1 MTVNELSAMPIDE
14 LAALIERAKSTHE
27 RRRAERRAALK
38 REFEMKLKSE
48 GFTLDEVLG
57 DAAKVAAKPKRKTM
71 PPKYAHPDNPKLT
84 WSGLGRKPVWLQELL
99 AEGRSLEGLEVD
111 VSPDRKDPI

>member
-1 MTVNELSAMPIDE
+1 MTVDELHAMPIDQ

-57 DAAKVAAKPKRKTM
+57 DAPKPVAKPKRKTM
-71 PPKYAHPDNPKLT
+71 PPKYAHPDKPELT
-84 WSGLGRKPVWLQELL
+84 WSGLGRKPAWLQELL
-99 AEGRSLEGLEVD
+99 VEGKTLAD
-111 VSPDRKDPI
+111 VRV